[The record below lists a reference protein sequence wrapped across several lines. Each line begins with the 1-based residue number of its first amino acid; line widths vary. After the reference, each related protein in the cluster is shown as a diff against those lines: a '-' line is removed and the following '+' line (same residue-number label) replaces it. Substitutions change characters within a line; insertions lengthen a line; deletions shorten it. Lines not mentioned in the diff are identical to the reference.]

1 MAKKKRGLEGLK
13 QDLENGTFK
22 NTYAENLRKKIDNGN
37 IKSVNVEN
45 NTGIVQTTT
54 NNTDIVQT
62 TTQKKKNTT
71 SEEIAKYTDTG
82 KTIGNYIKNS
92 SLSNSKIYSKDNKY
106 YYYDE
111 KNKKYEEITNKTG
124 YDAKKTNAKGKQ
136 IAPVSEHYTNQKS
149 KLQANTGKYEETQKV
164 AQARDDTLGL
174 ADRLKVDLSNKSDK
188 EKKQEE
194 KKLVQEAKDNSR
206 VMGAIKGL
214 EKNGYLNTEAF
225 DDGYQFGD
233 VSKTAISTILGGFNE
248 IGRGAIG
255 RVDDLSDFVNY
266 GIADVQEI
274 LGDKKGAESRRKFA
288 DEFSLTDK
296 FTMSSDEAYGNSL
309 LGEKSNSIVNSIG
322 GTLTDIATSGL
333 SKSQKVATAIG
344 NSSMFASSYG
354 SGVREAR
361 QSGATDDEARKYGLI
376 SGVANVATES
386 MFGGLG
392 KGTKALGFSHGVL
405 DEADEML
412 AQKIAGKFSS
422 QLAKNL
428 TEYTIKAGA
437 EGVEEIA
444 AGLLEGIGKKLT
456 YESEKDLSEIIKD
469 EQLLDR
475 FIGGVVAS
483 AALQVPGLV
492 KSTKSNRDL
501 NTGLT
506 QNEQKVFDSVS
517 DVRYNEALNERENLS
532 NAEKKKLK
540 TEIETQVKEDLENGN
555 ISINEI
561 NKALGGET
569 YQNYE
574 NANKQKANIQSQIDE
589 LNNTRMSDMSYGQYN
604 EINSKITNLQSQL
617 EKYNKNPYE
626 QQLNQEMAQKTANDY
641 ILQRSY
647 EQENKKGQVFT
658 YETNSKDSDLTKNV
672 YQSAIDS
679 GANDTKK
686 MHDLADFVAKIS
698 NDTGIQ
704 FEFTTTERLRNLGYN
719 ITDNTVINGLNTTD
733 GKVLINLDAKNVLNK
748 VIGHE
753 LLHLFENTSY
763 YSVLQEQITE
773 YAKSKGEYD
782 SRRAELEKNYQGIEA
797 NIDNELT
804 SDLVG
809 EYIFGDEK
817 FIESLSKDKNIFQ
830 KTYDKIKHLYNV
842 ATAGSK
848 EKRQLEKAKRTFE
861 KIYQNNK
868 AQSSNETKFSIQKD
882 SNGNKYVNID
892 TDQDIFKGKNL
903 YEQNKIAKQYILD
916 NFRGKELSIN
926 DENVSITR
934 TTANE
939 YTHPRTTLQKK
950 DASSKMKASTEL
962 DNLLSISEYKYSK
975 PDDGRHSF
983 AKDGWDYYET
993 TFKVGNNIYT
1003 GLVNIAKNGD
1013 KKMLYDITNL
1023 KRNTLISSSVNTA
1036 TESIGIPFSDTNV
1049 SQSNIKVKSDTTN
1062 NSMQNSK
1069 NDTKGL
1075 ENSSF
1080 YSDKTFNSKS
1090 EISKEIQNLYSKIY
1104 KDNNYS
1110 QEEKNTFRQRV
1121 KELKELRDNFKAKQ
1135 IAPVKETYKQAI
1147 DKLDDVV
1154 NTKQSTKEIQNI
1166 ADKIINDINTSESI
1180 SQNAIDEY
1188 IENSDIFTRNQIEES
1203 EYLTDNEISN
1213 YNSDLFDKVFNKVN
1227 DIISEDGITLKDE
1240 KYSRN
1245 EKATKGWNELLNYF
1259 YKNNIKYEIS
1269 HSTNA
1274 GYVPS
1279 IYVKDSD
1286 GNTVYRIAN
1295 HDNGYVDDFDMV
1307 YDNAYNT
1314 IFKDKDYINWKENIL
1329 PKVEKEIGTTND
1341 ISLEQNA
1348 KQYND
1353 LIKTNYIEFFRK
1365 DNGDVKVSL
1374 IDTNNNL
1381 VNDFSLWSNT
1391 QAINELGERLGN
1403 QIYETATDITKKINI
1418 GNDINNLGTE
1428 TDYFMNHRPT
1438 NAGITADNLLYQGE
1452 EISLPKDIYEH
1463 PEYYFQMKEKY
1474 SQESMEVVRSVRGK
1488 PNAEVTIYRATPGNK
1503 INAGDWVTFSK
1514 EYAKYHNYSQFDNK
1528 ANIIEMKVKA
1538 KDVQFA
1544 GDDINE
1550 WGYFPQDKYSLSNK
1564 NDKATKKSSFDISS
1578 EDVKVNKPIAPT
1590 NKSITPVS
1598 KTLNPIEISRLTPE
1612 DANTTPKLAPV
1623 KIPTGNGESHFYDNI
1638 KDKVNMLSED
1648 SKAKILS
1655 EDEVKYYRTVTN
1667 EDSLNK
1673 AFKRLNDGGANET
1686 LSWMGRFR
1694 RNEKGEFDVSPT
1706 PVDVAEGWIL
1716 LKQYNDI
1723 KDYDGAVQVVKI
1735 LKDIGTVAGQT
1746 VQAFNIMNR
1755 MTPEGMVKYAQSE
1768 LTEAYDNMVKNKS
1781 QKWINENREKFDLQ
1795 PGEVQFILDTMQEVS
1810 KMQDGYDKRVK
1821 LAEIQKLMTDK
1832 LPPAKGQGIKSWM
1845 RISMLFNPKTQVRN
1859 VAGNALIAP
1868 INYFGDMF
1876 SSYADKLIA
1885 KKTNVRTTGNMNVKA
1900 ILKGMK
1906 EGAYQA
1912 TNDYKKGIN
1921 TKDMEGNRFEI
1932 SEAKSFDDNKLVGRY
1947 LNKTEALLNYVMDA
1961 GDRVFSQSSFENSL
1975 QNQMILNNTDTVTQD
1990 MIDIARTES
1999 LQRTWNDNN
2008 NYTKFVLDV
2017 RRGLNKIGI
2026 NGYGLGDI
2034 LIPFAKTPANLTKAI
2049 VDYSPAGLVNTLIK
2063 GKNLKNSIETG
2074 QFTPKMQHEFVQSL
2088 GKATAGSML
2097 YVLGYALAK
2106 SGVISG
2112 ESDDDKDVSNFMK
2125 NTLGISSYSIKI
2137 GDKSFT
2143 YDWAQPLAA
2152 PLSIMSNIVNS
2163 KDNQGQALLEG
2174 IVGSL
2179 DSAGSILLEQSF
2191 LTSIN
2196 DVLSD
2201 NDDVI
2206 SGLINETLQLPARAV
2221 PTFSKQIADLTDGT
2235 QRTSYEYGKPLETA
2249 LNSIKAKI
2257 PGLSKTLAPT
2267 VDTLGR
2273 EVQKYGGKN
2282 NVFNVMLNPANV
2294 NSDNIS
2300 ESAEE
2305 IYRVYKQTGDNTVMP
2320 KVAPYY
2326 VNSNGEK
2333 IMLTSKQRAKF
2344 QKKSGELIG
2353 SGVAS
2358 LMKTDS
2364 YQNASDIDKASMIN
2378 GIVDYSYHI
2387 AQHDTVGT
2395 DISQTY
2401 QKAYNYTNDGGDIAN
2416 YYIYKNDVAD
2426 MSSSEKTEY
2435 LYNSSFDDSEKTLLY
2450 EDVMLSNFDDE
2461 TKYKN
2466 YKTAKKLGIDIN
2478 SWLNYSSQGFESSY
2492 DSNGNT
2498 VKNSKKNSIINFV
2511 KTLDLSTA
2519 QKAALI
2525 KMNYSSYTTYD
2536 SQIMKEVNSLGLDF
2550 EDKAKVVKTL
2560 GFSNY
2565 DKSIINYVKNNYSD
2579 VEERSNKL
2587 KELGFTVYKANG
2599 RTYVK

>member
-1 MAKKKRGLEGLK
+1 MAKKV
-13 QDLENGTFK
+13 
-22 NTYAENLRKKIDNGN
+22 KKISQEDY
-37 IKSVNVEN
+37 N
-45 NTGIVQTTT
+45 NLISNNKVQTNKSNVKTISQESYNSLVSTMDSQNKSLTT
-54 NNTDIVQT
+54 QAVAPVTAQT
-62 TTQKKKNTT
+62 TAQATQIEQSNQKKNTKKT
-71 SEEIAKYTDTG
+71 SKYTDTG

-361 QSGATDDEARKYGLI
+361 QNGATDDEARKYGLI

-412 AQKIAGKFSS
+412 AQKISSKFSS

-469 EQLLDR
+469 ELLLDQ

-483 AALQVPGLV
+483 TVLQVPGLV

-589 LNNTRMSDMSYGQYN
+589 LNNTKMSDMSYGQYN
-604 EINSKITNLQSQL
+604 EMNSKITDLQSQL

-647 EQENKKGQVFT
+647 EQENKKGQIFT

-704 FEFTTTERLRNLGYN
+704 YEFTTTERLRNLGYN
-719 ITDNTVINGLNTTD
+719 ITDNTVINGLNTAD
-733 GKVLINLDAKNVLNK
+733 SKVLINLDANSILNSI
-748 VIGHE
+748 IGHE
-753 LLHLFENTSY
+753 TTHLFENTQDY
-763 YSVLQEQITE
+763 KTLQEQVIE

-817 FIESLSKDKNIFQ
+817 FIENLSKDKNIFQ
-830 KTYDKIKHLYNV
+830 KIYDKIKHLYNV

-868 AQSSNETKFSIQKD
+868 AQSSNETKYMMTSKKGMENGLKTDNRYKDIKNRYDDALKLKDKGYSNEEIRQKTGWFQDNKGNWEFEISDHRTKIINNPKANGKYKLSDILEASTLYDMYPELKDIQ
-882 SNGNKYVNID
+882 VN
-892 TDQDIFKGKNL
+892 FKNMKSLGRF
-903 YEQNKIAKQYILD
+903 Y
-916 NFRGKELSIN
+916 
-926 DENVSITR
+926 ENVIEINNKLLNDTNDMR
-934 TTANE
+934 GTLLHEIQHYIQDVEGLPKGATILFGNE
-939 YTHPRTTLQKK
+939 QY
-950 DASSKMKASTEL
+950 ASSKGEIEAADTKNRRNLTVQQRKQIMPESSKEKPVHPNREALLNRKRNVVEKVAETLYNNFGGKHEKNIKTHSNEDIEMDAKIENNQQSDRRQNDRIELENSSFSLEERVSGDKLLDTQDLIEEIKSVGAKVDKNGYVTLYHQTTNDNASKIKQSGKMIAKEPYVYFSTSENASQSDNRGNTKLEFKIPAEKLLLDDIFSDNADVKIKLDSKNEL
-962 DNLLSISEYKYSK
+962 DVSNYI
-975 PDDGRHSF
+975 
-983 AKDGWDYYET
+983 
-993 TFKVGNNIYT
+993 VNNNND
-1003 GLVNIAKNGD
+1003 L
-1013 KKMLYDITNL
+1013 
-1023 KRNTLISSSVNTA
+1023 
-1036 TESIGIPFSDTNV
+1036 
-1049 SQSNIKVKSDTTN
+1049 SDTTN
-1062 NSMQNSK
+1062 NSLKQKQNDIIQKTNPVGDNYHTWIRSSDDIK
-1069 NDTKGL
+1069 TFEETLQDNDYKEYYEAGEDFDESYSAEMVKKAL
-1075 ENSSF
+1075 ETGKITIYSSYPIEQGVF
-1080 YSDKTFNSKS
+1080 VSPSELEASQYAGGDKTK
-1090 EISKEIQNLYSKIY
+1090 LYSK
-1104 KDNNYS
+1104 KVD
-1110 QEEKNTFRQRV
+1110 
-1121 KELKELRDNFKAKQ
+1121 
-1135 IAPVKETYKQAI
+1135 
-1147 DKLDDVV
+1147 
-1154 NTKQSTKEIQNI
+1154 
-1166 ADKIINDINTSESI
+1166 
-1180 SQNAIDEY
+1180 
-1188 IENSDIFTRNQIEES
+1188 
-1203 EYLTDNEISN
+1203 LTD
-1213 YNSDLFDKVFNKVN
+1213 V
-1227 DIISEDGITLKDE
+1227 
-1240 KYSRN
+1240 
-1245 EKATKGWNELLNYF
+1245 AW
-1259 YKNNIKYEIS
+1259 
-1269 HSTNA
+1269 
-1274 GYVPS
+1274 
-1279 IYVKDSD
+1279 
-1286 GNTVYRIAN
+1286 
-1295 HDNGYVDDFDMV
+1295 
-1307 YDNAYNT
+1307 
-1314 IFKDKDYINWKENIL
+1314 
-1329 PKVEKEIGTTND
+1329 
-1341 ISLEQNA
+1341 
-1348 KQYND
+1348 
-1353 LIKTNYIEFFRK
+1353 
-1365 DNGDVKVSL
+1365 
-1374 IDTNNNL
+1374 IDP
-1381 VNDFSLWSNT
+1381 T
-1391 QAINELGERLGN
+1391 QG
-1403 QIYETATDITKKINI
+1403 Q
-1418 GNDINNLGTE
+1418 
-1428 TDYFMNHRPT
+1428 
-1438 NAGITADNLLYQGE
+1438 
-1452 EISLPKDIYEH
+1452 
-1463 PEYYFQMKEKY
+1463 
-1474 SQESMEVVRSVRGK
+1474 
-1488 PNAEVTIYRATPGNK
+1488 
-1503 INAGDWVTFSK
+1503 
-1514 EYAKYHNYSQFDNK
+1514 YAKVY
-1528 ANIIEMKVKA
+1528 
-1538 KDVQFA
+1538 
-1544 GDDINE
+1544 
-1550 WGYFPQDKYSLSNK
+1550 DKYSLSNK

-1578 EDVKVNKPIAPT
+1578 EDVKVNKPIAPV
-1590 NKSITPVS
+1590 N
-1598 KTLNPIEISRLTPE
+1598 KTLNPIEISKLKLE

-1623 KIPTGNGESHFYDNI
+1623 KVSTGNGESHFYDNI

-1667 EDSLNK
+1667 EESLNK

-1768 LTEAYDNMVKNKS
+1768 LMDAYNIMVKNKS

-2017 RRGLNKIGI
+2017 RRGLNRIGI

-2063 GKNLKNSIETG
+2063 GKNLKNAIETG

-2097 YVLGYALAK
+2097 YVLGIALAK

-2112 ESDDDKDVSNFMK
+2112 ESDDDKDASNFMK

-2137 GDKSFT
+2137 GGKSFT

-2152 PLSIMSNIVNS
+2152 PLSITANIVNS
-2163 KDNQGQALLEG
+2163 KNNQGQALLEG

-2179 DSAGSILLEQSF
+2179 DTAGSILLEQSF

-2196 DVLSD
+2196 EVFTD
-2201 NDDVI
+2201 NEGPV
-2206 SGLINETLQLPARAV
+2206 SGLGNQILQLPARAV

-2249 LNSIKAKI
+2249 LNSIKVKI

-2344 QKKSGELIG
+2344 QKKSGELVE

-2364 YQNASDIDKASMIN
+2364 YQNASDVDKASMIN

-2435 LYNSSFDDSEKTLLY
+2435 LYNSSFDNSEKTLLY

-2525 KMNYSSYTTYD
+2525 KMNYSNYTTYD
-2536 SQIMKEVNSLGLDF
+2536 SQIIKEVNSLGLDF